1 MRRIKADLFIQRC
14 SFHDAPRVW
23 LFSKLLNAKFL
34 FWIGIDYNVDIKY
47 IRINLSPLRRFS
59 YLLALKKADILIAQ
73 TKHQASL
80 LKSISNSLSKTIS
93 NIVSIPPLN
102 QTRSSNNKL
111 VAIWGGRINPRKKP
125 EKLLELAAKAPTW
138 TFFAIIVKER
148 GLEREY
154 DEFVT
159 KSNHLSNLT
168 VIHSLPHEEYLRFHD
183 SVSLVLNTASTEGY
197 PNTLLEAF
205 ARSVPA
211 LTLGID
217 PDQAISKNGIGWVY
231 TDIKNAAIKLNYL
244 AEHREELI
252 LAGNNARKYAEKH
265 HSFEKAISDLDHV
278 LTTIL

>member
-1 MRRIKADLFIQRC
+1 M
-14 SFHDAPRVW
+14 
-23 LFSKLLNAKFL
+23 
-34 FWIGIDYNVDIKY
+34 
-47 IRINLSPLRRFS
+47 
-59 YLLALKKADILIAQ
+59 
-73 TKHQASL
+73 
-80 LKSISNSLSKTIS
+80 
-93 NIVSIPPLN
+93 
-102 QTRSSNNKL
+102 
-111 VAIWGGRINPRKKP
+111 GGRINPRKKP

-148 GLEREY
+148 GLETEY